1 MTVAM
6 VCCVNVVCVPSLI
19 ILCVCVCVC
28 FFLRMYTDV

>member
-19 ILCVCVCVC
+19 ILCVCVCM
-28 FFLRMYTDV
+28 FLFMYTDV